1 MKHFTF
7 AFRRNERTLLVAL
20 KDKTQFELVK
30 LVIHRDWSLHSA
42 LRVRGGGGEGGRPE
56 DLGET
61 TQSLA
66 GYIEWSAIIAGRIS

>member
-20 KDKTQFELVK
+20 TVLKTTQRSIKDKTQFELVK

-42 LRVRGGGGEGGRPE
+42 LRVRGGGGGGEVR
-56 DLGET
+56 GFRGNH
-61 TQSLA
+61 S
-66 GYIEWSAIIAGRIS
+66 IFGRIY